1 MAWNRSRTIFRA
13 QTATVRT
20 RSEQSSSI
28 SDIPTPRD
36 IVLSTSLFNP
46 LSNPIQISSKMEKTP
61 SNSNSNLPS
70 SSFERRSLGSN
81 SGSSW
86 FGNSAYKVVAWPRFG
101 SDEIGS
107 GLGLGLVFLAS
118 EVASIVASCVLTRY
132 VAISGSGG
140 LISFTKDLVSGS
152 GLTHSSS
159 GRFSLGDTI
168 SESEFALIEFLPLK
182 LCGSKYKTAF
192 FRIVKMKLELPMLVF
207 EVPVSTITFCLVKT
221 ISERWPS
228 LAVNVSHR

>member
-1 MAWNRSRTIFRA
+1 M
-13 QTATVRT
+13 
-20 RSEQSSSI
+20 
-28 SDIPTPRD
+28 
-36 IVLSTSLFNP
+36 STSLSR
-46 LSNPIQISSKMEKTP
+46 LTISQPIPRAHDDFPWRLGKSPQHLAMTSSQMHSMRGDFLWRPT
-61 SNSNSNLPS
+61 
-70 SSFERRSLGSN
+70 FSLQLLALKL
-81 SGSSW
+81 
-86 FGNSAYKVVAWPRFG
+86 GN
-101 SDEIGS
+101 
-107 GLGLGLVFLAS
+107 

-168 SESEFALIEFLPLK
+168 SESEFALIGVGSGSGTSMSFPPLSNTIL